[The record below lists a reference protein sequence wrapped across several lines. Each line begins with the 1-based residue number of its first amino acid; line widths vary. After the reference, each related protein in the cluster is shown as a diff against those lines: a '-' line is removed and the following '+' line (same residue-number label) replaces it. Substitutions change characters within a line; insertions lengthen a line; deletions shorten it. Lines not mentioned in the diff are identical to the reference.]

1 MSTFRLVSMTA
12 LSLAL
17 ISTASAQQAPAMH
30 SHHGM
35 PAPADSRQAV
45 QFPQAMQTSFLGNMR
60 DHMQTINS
68 IVQALA
74 AGDHAAASRVAA
86 ERLGLDSPSA
96 AGCKP
101 EGTAPA
107 ATSAVAMAAKPPM
120 PSSTPAAASMDEMMA
135 RYMPE
140 PMRAMGLSMHTA
152 ASNFATVAAGAA
164 ATRDTTA
171 AMKALSQVT
180 QNCVAC
186 HSTYRL
192 R

>member
-1 MSTFRLVSMTA
+1 MSTTRFIAMTA
-12 LSLAL
+12 LSIAMM
-17 ISTASAQQAPAMH
+17 STAAAQQAAGMH
-30 SHHGM
+30 NHDGM

-68 IVQALA
+68 VVQALA
-74 AGDHAAASRVAA
+74 AGDYAAASRVAA

-101 EGTAPA
+101 KDTASASTGA
-107 ATSAVAMAAKPPM
+107 AVSTKAPM

-135 RYMPE
+135 LYMPE
-140 PMRAMGLSMHTA
+140 PMKAMGLSMHTA
-152 ASNFATVAAGAA
+152 ASKFATVTAGAA
-164 ATRDTTA
+164 ATRDSTA
-171 AMKALSQVT
+171 AMKALSEVT